1 MPTLLAMIVASTGSY
16 VFHKIH
22 LPIIIQTLLDM
33 VVWLV
38 LFIWIKRLLINLK
51 PK

>member
-1 MPTLLAMIVASTGSY
+1 MPTLLAMVAASTGSY

-22 LPIIIQTLLDM
+22 LPIIMQALLDL

-38 LFIWIKRLLINLK
+38 LFIMIKRLLINLR